1 MPINNWLSFS
11 LLDLKVFCFF
21 RVLSDK
27 VARWII
33 YLLLMME
40 AQKYF

>member
-11 LLDLKVFCFF
+11 LLDLKGFVF

-33 YLLLMME
+33 YFLLMME